1 MSLLQHSAC
10 QLLHVRQV
18 PCMQAYMPG
27 VPACHACFL
36 TVVSCAPAAAAAAR
50 KAVHELQEE
59 ARSEMPDLDLE
70 AALAELVAA
79 EQAVQSS
86 PSTEVWCS
94 LHWWPLHAQVQ
105 VVLLAGTQHVWLHPC
120 PLQPRSVQTRSCLC
134 SSICLQACYVETLI
148 KWEAHQAIGLQK
160 AGVSLVLPGAVGVQ
174 VHATASDGK
183 AVDRLKLEIAKYEQK
198 LGIGL
203 GG

>member
-1 MSLLQHSAC
+1 M
-10 QLLHVRQV
+10 
-18 PCMQAYMPG
+18 
-27 VPACHACFL
+27 
-36 TVVSCAPAAAAAAR
+36 
-50 KAVHELQEE
+50 
-59 ARSEMPDLDLE
+59 
-70 AALAELVAA
+70 
-79 EQAVQSS
+79 
-86 PSTEVWCS
+86 
-94 LHWWPLHAQVQ
+94 
-105 VVLLAGTQHVWLHPC
+105 
-120 PLQPRSVQTRSCLC
+120 
-134 SSICLQACYVETLI
+134 ETLI